1 MAADTWAR
9 LDPVRDGSLHPH
21 GAPGSGKSTI
31 LDALGGDIRVMG
43 EPAREVLA
51 EQRAIDGDGTHDRD
65 RSLFVAL
72 LLQRSIDK
80 YDDGATRGETRD
92 CSTAASR
99 TASRTR
105 R

>member
-1 MAADTWAR
+1 MTG
-9 LDPVRDGSLHPH
+9 LFILT

-31 LDALGGDIRVMG
+31 LDTLGGDIRVMG

-72 LLQRSIDK
+72 LLQRSIDM
-80 YDDGATRGETRD
+80 YEAAQHEETAR
-92 CSTAASR
+92 
-99 TASRTR
+99 
-105 R
+105 